1 MQPEMHDVDTLC
13 SYELRKGK
21 TMREE
26 NAPAGRRKRIDPLKT
41 IVHHDLLRI
50 ASDIHRLKQNE
61 AYWKDVPV
69 PTRPLGTLRGET
81 AFQVGVF
88 ALPVLAYLVPGLHF
102 GFAHALWGLPLYY
115 AIFMVLEKTLLKAI
129 MKKRQAEEDRDRGR
143 YAFTKILGDRLG
155 LKPEEVTL
163 EVVLKMAVDFGILVL
178 FGRNLTEEAKADLM
192 TRAYKIE
199 DLTKRL
205 DFVCAQLTETRH
217 LQPAPKKSTTAATNV
232 APKISHRPTTA
243 AVAAVAYYDQDDS
256 PFPSVNTMTGL
267 PMIQGTPFD
276 VGGNVFG
283 QGAVGDF
290 G

>member
-1 MQPEMHDVDTLC
+1 MLEGNATA
-13 SYELRKGK
+13 EKG
-21 TMREE
+21 
-26 NAPAGRRKRIDPLKT
+26 KRIDPLKT
-41 IVHHDLLRI
+41 IVDQDLLRI
-50 ASDIHRLKQNE
+50 ASDLYRLKQNE

-69 PTRPLGTLRGET
+69 PTRPLGKVRGEA

-88 ALPVLAYLVPGLHF
+88 ALPALAYLAAGLRF
-102 GFAHALWGLPLYY
+102 GFAHALWGLPLCY
-115 AIFMVLEKTLLKAI
+115 AVFTVLEKTLLKAI
-129 MKKRQAEEDRDRGR
+129 TKKRNAEEDRDRGR
-143 YAFTKILGDRLG
+143 YAFTKILGERLG

-163 EVVLKMAVDFGILVL
+163 DVVRKMAADFGILVL

-205 DFVCAQLTETRH
+205 DFVCAQLVETQH
-217 LQPAPKKSTTAATNV
+217 LQPAPKKSAPAATNF
-232 APKISHRPTTA
+232 APQTSHRPSTA
-243 AVAAVAYYDQDDS
+243 AVATAAYDDEDGS

-283 QGAVGDF
+283 QGTVEGFD
-290 G
+290 